1 MQIKT
6 LAEIL
11 AESDTDSASSA
22 VFKSKLRNN
31 SKSSK
36 PTQTE
41 LFNRRK
47 SKKAQRFNQDANNNT
62 DIYSDN
68 RSDSYSNESATDHS
82 NSDFYSDDYSE
93 VLTSKS
99 IKSKS
104 KAKKGK
110 KRFHPAATF
119 VADSSGTA
127 TYVPPESQSIQQML
141 AEVKHN
147 VHHRDSPDSIDNV
160 DSIGNLDS
168 IEDIN
173 SSSGEGSVANDS
185 HFNELTSNDYIDNLT
200 AKEIDNL
207 PSALKAYLRSP
218 EQKQAEIDAI
228 KAESRLRWL
237 AFYYL
242 SRREHGKAELKQK
255 LIDKEQDPLKIDELL
270 AEFEEKGYQSDYRT
284 TLMLIRV
291 NIRKGRG
298 RSRIMQEF
306 YKKKIAMP
314 SNLDELIDMANSESE
329 EFSKFVDDN
338 EDSLVEGIDWLKL
351 AVEARTKKYGND
363 IPLEQ
368 KNKAKQLRFLQYRG
382 FKADI
387 CFQAL
392 SYNLQNLDERF

>member
-22 VFKSKLRNN
+22 VSKSKLRNK

-47 SKKAQRFNQDANNNT
+47 SKKAQRFNQDSNSNTNTNT

-93 VLTSKS
+93 VKTSKP

-104 KAKKGK
+104 KANKGK

-127 TYVPPESQSIQQML
+127 AYVPPESQSIQQML
-141 AEVKHN
+141 AEVKRN
-147 VHHRDSPDSIDNV
+147 VHQDQSYNSLEKSTGSDA
-160 DSIGNLDS
+160 
-168 IEDIN
+168 EDHQNIN
-173 SSSGEGSVANDS
+173 SQSDEITSNDS
-185 HFNELTSNDYIDNLT
+185 AANDYIDNLT

-218 EQKQAEIDAI
+218 EQKQAEIDTI
-228 KAESRLRWL
+228 KVESRLRWL

-270 AEFEEKGYQSDYRT
+270 AEFEEKGYQSDYRA
-284 TLMLIRV
+284 TLMLIRE

-298 RSRIMQEF
+298 RGRIKQEF

-329 EFSKFVDDN
+329 EFSEFVDDN

-351 AVEARTKKYGND
+351 AVEARTKKYGDD

-368 KNKAKQLRFLQYRG
+368 KDKAKQLRFLQYRG

>member
-11 AESDTDSASSA
+11 AESDTDSVSSA
-22 VFKSKLRNN
+22 VSKSKLRNK

-93 VLTSKS
+93 VKTSKP

-119 VADSSGTA
+119 VADFSGTPA
-127 TYVPPESQSIQQML
+127 YVPPESQSIKQML
-141 AEVKHN
+141 AEVKRN
-147 VHHRDSPDSIDNV
+147 VHQNQSY
-160 DSIGNLDS
+160 
-168 IEDIN
+168 N
-173 SSSGEGSVANDS
+173 SLKELTGSDAENHQNSNSQSDEITSNDS
-185 HFNELTSNDYIDNLT
+185 AANDYIDNLT

-270 AEFEEKGYQSDYRT
+270 TEFEEKGYQSDYRT
-284 TLMLIRV
+284 TLMLIRE

-329 EFSKFVDDN
+329 EFSEFVDDN

-368 KNKAKQLRFLQYRG
+368 KDKAKQLRFLQYRG
-382 FKADI
+382 FKANI

>member
-22 VFKSKLRNN
+22 VSKSKLRNK

-47 SKKAQRFNQDANNNT
+47 SKKAQRFNQDSNSNTNTDT

-68 RSDSYSNESATDHS
+68 RSDSYSNELATDHS
-82 NSDFYSDDYSE
+82 KSEFYSDDYSE
-93 VLTSKS
+93 VQTSKP

-104 KAKKGK
+104 KVKKGK

-127 TYVPPESQSIQQML
+127 AYVPPESQNIQQML
-141 AEVKHN
+141 AEVKRN
-147 VHHRDSPDSIDNV
+147 VHQNQSY
-160 DSIGNLDS
+160 
-168 IEDIN
+168 N
-173 SSSGEGSVANDS
+173 SLKELTGSDAENHQNSNSQSDEITSNDS
-185 HFNELTSNDYIDNLT
+185 AANDYIDNLT

-270 AEFEEKGYQSDYRT
+270 TEFEEKGYQSDYRT
-284 TLMLIRV
+284 TLMLIRE

-329 EFSKFVDDN
+329 EFSEFVDDN

-368 KNKAKQLRFLQYRG
+368 KDKAKQLRFLQYRG